1 MAEKAENDTRQ
12 EIIRIFRRYE
22 RLGLARE
29 GLDPVRAYKRIEVV
43 CASRRSKLE
52 MLALY
57 DTLRV
62 LYLTGE
68 DDVLCAIREVY
79 FGDPGHRIT
88 ASVISDRVLRCS
100 ISHYCDERTVY
111 RRLKKARE
119 LYLRIRKNLES
130 YQGEKWTM
138 L

>member
-1 MAEKAENDTRQ
+1 MTENDTRQ
-12 EIIRIFRRYE
+12 EIIRVFRRYE
-22 RLGLARE
+22 GLGLARE
-29 GLDPVRAYKRIEVV
+29 GLDPVHAYKRIEVL
-43 CASRRSKLE
+43 CASRRSRLD

-68 DDVLCAIREVY
+68 DDVLCAIKEVY
-79 FGDPGHRIT
+79 FGEPRRRIT
-88 ASVISDRVLRCS
+88 ASVISDRVLRCAL
-100 ISHYCDERTVY
+100 SHYCDERTVY

-119 LYLRIRKNLES
+119 LYEKIRKSLES
-130 YQGEKWTM
+130 YQGDKWTI